1 MTSWNRAAEEL
12 FGYTAAGKIGQS
24 VLRLYPPDLVKE
36 ERGLPVWLDRWHW
49 QPARS
54 LLAHTDEH
62 VTR

>member
-36 ERGLPVWLDRWHW
+36 EREIVAQLNEEIH
-49 QPARS
+49 
-54 LLAHTDEH
+54 HE
-62 VTR
+62 